1 MTQALSYPMCPVP
14 SCNITVQCQNVPKRE
29 LTLVPLIP
37 SNVSQMLILESNLC
51 LNMAYV
57 LVLCVV
63 VVVVVV
69 VVVPRHIMFLICR
82 GLG

>member
-1 MTQALSYPMCPVP
+1 M
-14 SCNITVQCQNVPKRE
+14 
-29 LTLVPLIP
+29 PLIP